1 MENTQRSFSKVYT
14 DQTPQENRYL
24 AFMKKVKITLPWRRE
39 SLSEVGA
46 VPAVGAKNLT
56 LYLGDK
62 RSHTLL
68 VGYRSL
74 AYTAVLQ
81 IFGPLDLFHRGFLSF
96 LVYPICFHE
105 TVCDKWCLHESV
117 RNLENGVESGFV
129 KHWLNSV

>member
-1 MENTQRSFSKVYT
+1 
-14 DQTPQENRYL
+14 
-24 AFMKKVKITLPWRRE
+24 MKKVKITLLWRRE
-39 SLSEVGA
+39 SLTEVGGSKEFSL
-46 VPAVGAKNLT
+46 VFRRSQT
-56 LYLGDK
+56 LW
-62 RSHTLL
+62 

-81 IFGPLDLFHRGFLSF
+81 IFGPSDLFRSGYLKKIDAF

-117 RNLENGVESGFV
+117 MNLENGLESGFV